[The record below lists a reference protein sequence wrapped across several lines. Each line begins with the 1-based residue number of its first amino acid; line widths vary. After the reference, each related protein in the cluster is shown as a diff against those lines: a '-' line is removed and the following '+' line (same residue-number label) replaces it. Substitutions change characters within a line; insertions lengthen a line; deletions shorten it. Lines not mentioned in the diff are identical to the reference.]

1 LINFFNLYFRTVAV
15 IDVPSLKI

>member
-1 LINFFNLYFRTVAV
+1 LINFFNLYFRNVAV